1 MAASIKGITIEI
13 GANTTGLGKALE
25 DVNKKS
31 RSLQSELKQVDSLLK
46 LNPGNAELVAQ
57 KQELLANAVANAK
70 EKLETLRAAQA
81 QVEQQFA
88 GAKISDEQYRAFTRE
103 VAKAEGEVNKF
114 EQELGQLGSAAEQTD
129 DKVADVGDKAQA
141 AGRDMD
147 TAAEKTGKFSGAL
160 SNIAGGIGKAA
171 AAGIVAVGAAAA
183 AAGTAVVKMT
193 LDAGEAAD
201 ELITLSNKTG
211 ISTKTLQEMEY
222 AARFVDV
229 PLETMTDS
237 MFKLTKSM
245 DTARGGT
252 GAQADAFKALGVSTT
267 NADGSLK
274 NSKQVWLDT
283 IDALGRVTNETERD
297 ALAMQ
302 LFGKNA
308 KELNPLIAAG
318 SDELSRLAD
327 EANELGVVLSDESVT
342 ALGDFD
348 DKMQRLKAT
357 GTALTQTLG
366 AAVAPALGVLADN
379 LRVVATSVSE
389 AIQTGD
395 WNKVGD
401 SVSAMLTDIGSRI
414 TNALPQIAEQG
425 AKIIGSLAATVVESL
440 PQVLPALLSAA
451 LEIFQSII
459 SAVAANGPAL
469 AGMVV
474 DMVSQLAGFILKNL
488 PVVLVAGIQILIAL
502 IQGIAQSIP
511 QLIPAIVTAITQIIQ
526 TVVTNLPLIIQAGL
540 QLLLALIQG
549 IVDNLPALITA
560 IVGMIP
566 LVVQTILENLP
577 QIIEAGIQM
586 LLAIINGIVT
596 ALPMLMQAIVDMIPM
611 VITAIVEN
619 LPLIIEAGIQMLVSL
634 ILGIVEALPQLI
646 DCIIEMIPKIVKAI
660 MDNLPK
666 IIQAGIKI
674 IIAVITGIVE
684 AIPQLVKGIIDM
696 IPQIV
701 KAIIDN
707 LPLIIEA
714 GIEIV
719 WALIK
724 GIGEAAWNL
733 IKSAGELA
741 WNFIKG
747 IWEGIKSA
755 ADWLW
760 QKISG
765 FFNGIVD
772 GVKNLLGIH
781 SPSIVFAGIG
791 KNMGLGLAEGIT
803 GSVSLVDRAMD
814 RLNAAVDGA
823 KADIAI
829 GGQFAGNAPA
839 TAGNSVTLNIQTAS
853 LDEGQIAMLVNVVN
867 RRLGLAY

>member
-1 MAASIKGITIEI
+1 MAGSIKGITIEI

-31 RSLQSELKQVDSLLK
+31 RSLQSELKQVESLLK
-46 LNPGNAELVAQ
+46 LNPGNAELIAQ
-57 KQELLANAVANAK
+57 KQELLAKAVSNAK
-70 EKLETLRAAQA
+70 DKLDTLRTVQA

-88 GAKISDEQYRAFTRE
+88 NGKISDEQYRAFTRE
-103 VAKAEGEVNKF
+103 VAKAEGEIGRF
-114 EQELGQLGSAAEQTD
+114 EIELSQMGSAAENAD
-129 DKVADVGDKAQA
+129 GKIADVGDKAAA

-147 TAAEKTGKFSGAL
+147 SAAEKTGKFSGAL

-171 AAGIVAVGAAAA
+171 ALGIAAVGAAAV
-183 AAGTAVVKMT
+183 AAGAGVIKLTT
-193 LDAGEAAD
+193 GAGEAAD

-211 ISTKTLQEMEY
+211 ISTKTLQEMQY

-245 DTARGGT
+245 DAARNGT
-252 GAQADAFKALGVSTT
+252 GAQADAFKVLGISAV

-283 IDALGRVTNETERD
+283 IDALGKVTNETERD

-318 SDELSRLAD
+318 SDELSRLAA
-327 EANELGVVLSDESVT
+327 EANELGVVLSGESVS
-342 ALGDFD
+342 ALGEFD

-357 GTALTQTLG
+357 GTALGQTLG
-366 AAVAPALGVLADN
+366 AAVAPALGMLADN
-379 LRVVATSVSE
+379 LRVVATSVTT

-395 WNKVGD
+395 WSKVGD

-451 LEIFQSII
+451 LGIFQSII
-459 SAVAANGPAL
+459 DTVASNAAAL
-469 AGMVV
+469 AAMVV
-474 DMVSQLAGFILKNL
+474 DLFSQVAGFILKNL
-488 PVVLVAGIQILIAL
+488 PVIVTSGIAILIAL
-502 IQGIAQSIP
+502 IQGITQCIP
-511 QLIPAIVTAITQIIQ
+511 QLIPAIVSAITQILQ
-526 TVVTNLPLIIQAGL
+526 TVIQNLPLIIEAGL
-540 QLLLALIQG
+540 QLLMALVQG
-549 IVDNLPALITA
+549 IMDNLPTLITA
-560 IVGMIP
+560 IISMIP
-566 LVVQTILENLP
+566 MLVQAILESLP
-577 QIIEAGIQM
+577 MIIEAGMQV
-586 LLAIINGIVT
+586 LLAIINGIVE
-596 ALPMLMQAIVDMIPM
+596 ALPMLIQTIIDMIPM

-619 LPLIIEAGIQMLVSL
+619 LPKIIEAGIQMLL
-634 ILGIVEALPQLI
+634 ALLLGFIDAIPQLI
-646 DCIIEMIPKIVKAI
+646 TCIIEMIPKIVKAI
-660 MDNLPK
+660 VDNLPK
-666 IIQAGIKI
+666 IIEAGIKI
-674 IIAVITGIVE
+674 IMAVIKGLVE
-684 AIPQLVKGIIDM
+684 AIPQLIKGIIDM

-701 KAIIDN
+701 QAIIDN
-707 LPLIIEA
+707 LPQIIQA

-724 GIGEAAWNL
+724 GLGEAAWEL
-733 IKSAGELA
+733 IKSAGEMA
-741 WNFIKG
+741 WDFISG

-765 FFNGIVD
+765 FFTGIVD
-772 GVKNLLGIH
+772 GVKDLLGIH
-781 SPSIVFAGIG
+781 SPSLVFAGIG
-791 KNMGLGLAEGIT
+791 KNMGLGLANGIT

-814 RLNAAVDGA
+814 RLNAAV
-823 KADIAI
+823 
-829 GGQFAGNAPA
+829 GNAQTELA
-839 TAGNSVTLNIQTAS
+839 ISGQYENAQTASGNRVTLNVYANT
-853 LDEGQIAMLVNVVN
+853 LDEGQINMLVNVVN
-867 RRLGLAY
+867 RRLGMAY

>member
-31 RSLQSELKQVDSLLK
+31 RSLQSELKQVDALLK

-57 KQELLANAVANAK
+57 KQELLAKAVSNAK
-70 EKLETLRAAQA
+70 EKLDTLRTAQA

-88 GAKISDEQYRAFTRE
+88 SGKISDEQYRAFTRE
-103 VAKAEGEVNKF
+103 VAKAEGEISKF
-114 EQELGQLGSAAEQTD
+114 ELELNQLGSAAEQTD
-129 DKVADVGDKAQA
+129 GKVADVGDKALA

-147 TAAEKTGKFSGAL
+147 DASEKTHKFAGAL
-160 SNIAGGIGKAA
+160 TNIAGGIGKAA
-171 AAGIVAVGAAAA
+171 AVGIAAVGTAAM
-183 AAGTAVVKMT
+183 AAGAAVVKMT
-193 LDAGEAAD
+193 LNAGEAAD

-211 ISTKTLQEMEY
+211 INTKTLQEMEY

-245 DTARGGT
+245 DAARTGT
-252 GAQADAFKALGVSTT
+252 GAQSNAFKALGVSTT

-318 SDELSRLAD
+318 SDELSRLAA
-327 EANELGVVLSDESVT
+327 EAKELGLVLSDESVAT
-342 ALGDFD
+342 LGDFD

-357 GTALTQTLG
+357 GSALGQTLG

-379 LRVVATSVSE
+379 LRVVGTSVMQ

-395 WNKVGD
+395 WSKVGD

-425 AKIIGSLAATVVESL
+425 AKIIGSLAETVVSSL

-451 LEIFQSII
+451 LGVFQSII
-459 SAVAANGPAL
+459 NAVANNAAAL
-469 AGMVV
+469 AKMVV
-474 DMVSQLAGFILKNL
+474 DLLSQVAAFIIKNL
-488 PVVLVAGIQILIAL
+488 PVIITAGIEILLAL
-502 IQGIAQSIP
+502 IQGLAQSIP
-511 QLIPAIVTAITQIIQ
+511 QLIPAIVTAITQILQ
-526 TVVTNLPLIIQAGL
+526 TVIQNLPLIISAGL
-540 QLLLALIQG
+540 QLLLALVQG
-549 IVDNLPALITA
+549 IMDNLPTLITA
-560 IVGMIP
+560 IINMIP
-566 LVVQTILENLP
+566 MLVQAILESLPLIMEAGVQILLAVINGIVQSLPLLIQAVIDMIPMVVMAIVENLP
-577 QIIEAGIQM
+577 QIIEAGIQ
-586 LLAIINGIVT
+586 I
-596 ALPMLMQAIVDMIPM
+596 
-611 VITAIVEN
+611 
-619 LPLIIEAGIQMLVSL
+619 LISL
-634 ILGIVEALPQLI
+634 ILGIIDALPQLI
-646 DCIIEMIPKIVKAI
+646 TCIIEMIPKIVKAI
-660 MDNLPK
+660 IDNLPK
-666 IIQAGIKI
+666 IIEAGIKI
-674 IIAVITGIVE
+674 IMAVIKGIIE
-684 AIPQLVKGIIDM
+684 AIPQLIKGIIDM

-707 LPLIIEA
+707 LPLIIQA
-714 GIEIV
+714 GIDIV
-719 WALIK
+719 WGLIK

-733 IKSAGELA
+733 IKAAGDLA

-781 SPSIVFAGIG
+781 SPSVVFAGIG

-823 KADIAI
+823 KADISL
-829 GGQFAGNAPA
+829 GGQFTGGVPVS
-839 TAGNSVTLNIQTAS
+839 AGNSVTLNIQTS
-853 LDEGQIAMLVNVVN
+853 TLDEGQIAMLVNVVN

>member
-1 MAASIKGITIEI
+1 MAATIKGITIEI
-13 GANTTGLGKALE
+13 GANTTGLGKALD
-25 DVNKKS
+25 DVNSKS
-31 RSLQSELKQVDSLLK
+31 RSLQSELKQVESLLK
-46 LNPGNAELVAQ
+46 MNPGNADLIAQ
-57 KQELLANAVANAK
+57 KQELLAKAIANAK
-70 EKLETLRAAQA
+70 DKLDTLRSAQA

-88 GAKISDEQYRAFTRE
+88 SGKISDEQYRAFTRE

-114 EQELGQLGSAAEQTD
+114 ENELQQMGSAAERAD
-129 DKVADVGDKAQA
+129 VKVADVGDKAQA
-141 AGRDMD
+141 AGRDLD
-147 TAAEKTGKFSGAL
+147 GAADKAHKFSGVL
-160 SNIAGGIGKAA
+160 TNIAGGIGKAA
-171 AAGIVAVGAAAA
+171 AAGIAAVGAAAA
-183 AAGTAVVKMT
+183 AAGAAVVKMT

-245 DTARGGT
+245 DAARTGT
-252 GAQADAFKALGVSTT
+252 GAQADAFKALGIATT

-297 ALAMQ
+297 ALAME

-318 SDELSRLAD
+318 SDELSRLAN
-327 EANELGVVLSDESVT
+327 EANELGVVMSGENVA
-342 ALGDFD
+342 ALGEFD

-366 AAVAPALGVLADN
+366 AAVAPVLGMLADN
-379 LRVVATSVSE
+379 LRLVASSVSE

-395 WNKVGD
+395 WSKVGD
-401 SVSAMLTDIGSRI
+401 TISVMLSDIGSRI
-414 TNALPQIAEQG
+414 TNTLPQIAEQG
-425 AKIIGSLAATVVESL
+425 AKIIGSLAATVVHSL

-459 SAVAANGPAL
+459 SAIAANGPAL
-469 AGMVV
+469 AKMVV
-474 DMVSQLAGFILKNL
+474 DMVSQLAWFILKNL
-488 PVVLVAGIQILIAL
+488 PVVLAAGIQILIAL

-511 QLIPAIVTAITQIIQ
+511 QLIPAIVSAITQIIQ
-526 TVVTNLPLIIQAGL
+526 TVVQNLPLIINAGL
-540 QLLLALIQG
+540 QLLLALVQG
-549 IVDNLPALITA
+549 IVDNLPTLITA
-560 IVGMIP
+560 IINMIP
-566 LVVQTILENLP
+566 MIVQTILESLPQIIEAGIQILLAIINGIVQSLPILIQAIIDMIPMVVTAIVENLP
-577 QIIEAGIQM
+577 QIIEAGIQV
-586 LLAIINGIVT
+586 LLA
-596 ALPMLMQAIVDMIPM
+596 
-611 VITAIVEN
+611 
-619 LPLIIEAGIQMLVSL
+619 L
-634 ILGIVEALPQLI
+634 ILGIIDALPQLI
-646 DCIIEMIPKIVKAI
+646 TCIIEMIPKIVKAI
-660 MDNLPK
+660 IDNLPK

-674 IIAVITGIVE
+674 ILAVIEGIIK
-684 AIPQLVKGIIDM
+684 AIPELIKGIIDM

-701 KAIIDN
+701 QAIIDN

-714 GIEIV
+714 GIEII

-724 GIGEAAWNL
+724 GLGEAAWNL
-733 IKSAGELA
+733 IKAAGELA
-741 WNFIKG
+741 WDFIKG

-755 ADWLW
+755 ASWLW
-760 QKISG
+760 EKVKG
-765 FFNGIVD
+765 FFTGIVN

-781 SPSIVFAGIG
+781 SPSTVFAGIG

-814 RLNAAVDGA
+814 RLNAAVGNA
-823 KADIAI
+823 QAELVIT
-829 GGQFAGNAPA
+829 GQYANTPVRAGN
-839 TAGNSVTLNIQTAS
+839 TVTLNVHTNS
-853 LDEGQIAMLVNVVN
+853 LDEGQINMLVNVVN
-867 RRLGLAY
+867 RRLGSAY

>member
-1 MAASIKGITIEI
+1 VAATIKGITVEI

-25 DVNKKS
+25 DVNKKA

-57 KQELLANAVANAK
+57 KQELLARAVANAK

-81 QVEQQFA
+81 QVERQFA
-88 GAKISDEQYRAFTRE
+88 SGQISDEQYRAFTRE
-103 VAKAEGEVNKF
+103 VAKAEGEVNRF
-114 EQELGQLGSAAEQTD
+114 ENELSQLCSTADRTD

-141 AGRDMD
+141 AGRDMEN
-147 TAAEKTGKFSGAL
+147 AGEKAHKFSGVL
-160 SNIAGGIGKAA
+160 SGIAGGIGKAA
-171 AAGIVAVGAAAA
+171 AAGIAAVGAAAA

-193 LDAGEAAD
+193 LKAGEAAD
-201 ELITLSNKTG
+201 ELSTLSNKTG

-237 MFKLTKSM
+237 MFKLTRSM
-245 DTARGGT
+245 DAARDGT
-252 GAQADAFKALGVSTT
+252 GAQAEAFKALGVSIR
-267 NADGSLK
+267 NSDGSLK
-274 NSKQVWLDT
+274 NSKQIWLDT
-283 IDALGRVTNETERD
+283 IDALGKVTNETERD

-366 AAVAPALGVLADN
+366 AAVAPALGALADN
-379 LRVVATSVSE
+379 LRVVAASVTQ

-395 WNKVGD
+395 WSKVGD
-401 SVSAMLTDIGSRI
+401 GVSAMLTDIGSRI
-414 TNALPQIAEQG
+414 ANALPQLAAQA
-425 AKIIGSLAATVVESL
+425 AKIIGTLANAVVESL
-440 PQVLPALLSAA
+440 PQVLPTLLNAA
-451 LEIFQSII
+451 IGLFESII
-459 SAVAANGPAL
+459 DAISSNAPAL
-469 AGMVV
+469 AKMAA
-474 DMVSQLAGFILKNL
+474 DMLSQLAATILKSL
-488 PVVLVAGIQILIAL
+488 PVIISAGIQILIAL
-502 IQGIAQSIP
+502 IQGITQSIP
-511 QLIPAIVTAITQIIQ
+511 QLIPAIVAAITQIAQ
-526 TVVTNLPLIIQAGL
+526 TVIQNLPLIIQAGL
-540 QLLLALIQG
+540 RLIMALVQG
-549 IVDNLPALITA
+549 IMDNLPVLITA
-560 IVGMIP
+560 IINMIP
-566 LVVQTILENLP
+566 MLVQAVIDSLP
-577 QIIEAGIQM
+577 LIIEAGVQI
-586 LLAIINGIVT
+586 LLAVVNGIV
-596 ALPMLMQAIVDMIPM
+596 ASLPVLIQAVIDMIPM
-611 VITAIVEN
+611 VVTAIVEN
-619 LPLIIEAGIQMLVSL
+619 LPKIIEAGIQILLSL
-634 ILGIVEALPQLI
+634 ILGIIEALPQLI
-646 DCIIEMIPKIVKAI
+646 ACIIEMIPKIVKAI
-660 MDNLPK
+660 VDNLPK
-666 IIQAGIKI
+666 IIEAGIKI
-674 IIAVITGIVE
+674 TLAVIRGIIE
-684 AIPQLVKGIIDM
+684 ALPRLIQGVIDM

-701 KAIIDN
+701 QAIIDN
-707 LPLIIEA
+707 LPLIVQA

-724 GIGEAAWNL
+724 GLGEAAWNL
-733 IKSAGELA
+733 IKAAGNLA
-741 WNFIKG
+741 WDFIKG

-765 FFNGIVD
+765 FFNGIVN

-781 SPSIVFAGIG
+781 SPSVVFAGIG

-814 RLNAAVDGA
+814 RLNAAVEGA
-823 KADIAI
+823 KADLSVNA
-829 GGQFAGNAPA
+829 QYAGKPL
-839 TAGNSVTLNIQTAS
+839 TSGNSVTLNIHTS
-853 LDEGQIAMLVNVVN
+853 TLDEGQINMLVNVVN